1 MLQQKNSRNKIF
13 SEKWLLQQTKIFI
26 RKGTKEQFMYN
37 CLIFIGTENIIMSDP
52 PFIDDMSDS
61 QRNIIKLLSD

>member
-1 MLQQKNSRNKIF
+1 M
-13 SEKWLLQQTKIFI
+13 
-26 RKGTKEQFMYN
+26 
-37 CLIFIGTENIIMSDP
+37 GTENIILSDS